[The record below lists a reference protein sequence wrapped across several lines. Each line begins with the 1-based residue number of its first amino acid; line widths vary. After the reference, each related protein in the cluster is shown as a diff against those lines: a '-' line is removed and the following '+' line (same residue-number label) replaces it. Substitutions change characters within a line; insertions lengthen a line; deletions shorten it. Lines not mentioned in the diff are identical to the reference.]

1 MTTLIV
7 KQTHPSFKATY
18 QSGLA
23 LATSLIFLV
32 IISIISASLFRNI
45 VLQEKMAGNL
55 RAQTSNFEAANSSIA
70 RNWNLLAWV
79 GTDSSKDA
87 TTTKRSNIPDQFDI
101 VDASSNKI
109 VDLNI
114 DVDICFA
121 GEALAS
127 GFSWSNDQGRSK
139 TLMAQRYLVK
149 ARSTDTVNSSVN
161 IDRSG
166 YIVLPAAGQPSNC
179 P

>member
-1 MTTLIV
+1 MTSLIV
-7 KQTHPSFKATY
+7 KQIHPTLKTRC

-32 IISIISASLFRNI
+32 IISIVSASMFRNI

-55 RAQTSNFEAANSSIA
+55 RAQTSNFEAAKSSIA

-79 GTDSSKDA
+79 GNDSSKDA
-87 TTTKRSNIPDQFDI
+87 TTAKSSNIPDQFDI

-127 GFSWSNDQGRSK
+127 GFSWSSDQGRAK
-139 TLMAQRYLVK
+139 TMMAQRYLVK
-149 ARSTDTVNSSVN
+149 AQSTDTVNSKVN

-166 YIVLPAAGQPSNC
+166 YIVLPAAGQPANC